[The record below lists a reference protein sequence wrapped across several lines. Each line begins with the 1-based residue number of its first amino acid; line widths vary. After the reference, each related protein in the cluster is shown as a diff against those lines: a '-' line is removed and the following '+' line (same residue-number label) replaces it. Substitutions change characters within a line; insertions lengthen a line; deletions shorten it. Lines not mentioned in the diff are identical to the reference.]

1 MKYLSN
7 NNDFWETI
15 KPYFSN
21 KGLNSNKMLLKEKG
35 ELVSNKIELASIM
48 KKFSSILQKGL
59 YLKEDKGGHSIILND
74 VLKNFI
80 FHPSTDK
87 IRKT

>member
-1 MKYLSN
+1 
-7 NNDFWETI
+7 
-15 KPYFSN
+15 
-21 KGLNSNKMLLKEKG
+21 MLLKEKG
-35 ELVSNKIELASIM
+35 ELVSNKIELTSIM

-59 YLKEDKGGHSIILND
+59 YLTEDKGSTSIIVNG
-74 VLKNFI
+74 VLKKII